1 MIGSGITNPD
11 FSQWADIVMT
21 LASNRRTGP
30 DALFRRRSIT
40 IDPSRFTADFRRPE
54 IDPHFE
60 AEIGEIR
67 AFLRGQC
74 VMISHSEGS
83 FSVGQT

>member
-1 MIGSGITNPD
+1 VPFN
-11 FSQWADIVMT
+11 
-21 LASNRRTGP
+21 
-30 DALFRRRSIT
+30 
-40 IDPSRFTADFRRPE
+40 ADFRRPE